1 MLQTTSTANAPAR
14 LRSTAAMAL
23 VALNAFCAS
32 TASEAAPTATR
43 FELATQVQGTR
54 LLLNGAGTRLRA
66 IFKVYDMALY
76 TPKKV
81 ATAEELLA
89 LPGAKRLQFTALRDL
104 PGTDLGRLFMKG
116 MAENTPTD
124 VMLHHTAATTRLIEI
139 FSARNKLVAG
149 DSFAMEFI
157 PGKGTQFYIQGQAQ
171 GEPVGNAEF
180 FNMVLGIWV
189 GASPADR
196 ALKEA
201 LLGRDKDAQWLPR
214 RGRQAAQLRAH
225 EAHKEGDRT
234 DPVQV
239 PGQPPAFAST
249 TTDTPR
255 ALRSASA
262 FWYECAR
269 LPGKASTSPSARV

>member
-1 MLQTTSTANAPAR
+1 MQQPTWAPTAPTAPAL
-14 LRSTAAMAL
+14 LRNAAAALIAL
-23 VALNAFCAS
+23 VALTAFCAS
-32 TASEAAPTATR
+32 AASVAAPTATR
-43 FELATQVQGTR
+43 FEPAAQVQGTR
-54 LLLNGAGTRLRA
+54 LLLNGAGTRFKA

-116 MAENTPTD
+116 MADNTATD
-124 VMLHHTAATTRLIEI
+124 VMLRQTVATTRLIEI
-139 FSARNKLVAG
+139 FSARNKLATG
-149 DSFAMEFI
+149 DTFAMDFI

-180 FNMVLGIWV
+180 FNVVLGIWV

-201 LLGRDKDAQWLPR
+201 LLGRDKDAQ
-214 RGRQAAQLRAH
+214 
-225 EAHKEGDRT
+225 
-234 DPVQV
+234 
-239 PGQPPAFAST
+239 
-249 TTDTPR
+249 
-255 ALRSASA
+255 
-262 FWYECAR
+262 
-269 LPGKASTSPSARV
+269 